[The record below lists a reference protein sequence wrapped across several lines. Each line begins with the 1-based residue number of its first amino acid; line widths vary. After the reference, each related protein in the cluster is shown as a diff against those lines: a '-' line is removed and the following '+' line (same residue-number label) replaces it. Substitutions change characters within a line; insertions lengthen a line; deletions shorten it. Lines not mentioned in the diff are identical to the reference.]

1 MRAKPGWQLDANV
14 DELFAELLRRGEGL
28 APAREFMARA
38 SPDEATLIALLR
50 RSVTVGLLEFVGGT
64 SPWADRP
71 RVLGAVLLNPK
82 APRALGLRLVP
93 YLFWRDLAQVAASPW
108 VSAAVR
114 VRAEAILRDKLAE
127 MRLGERVT
135 LGRMATPPVLLALLC
150 DAEPKVARAALQNP
164 RLREEDLLI
173 QVRADNV
180 SPVLLE
186 AVAGSPRWVERYAL
200 RLALVLQVRTPL
212 GVVLGQISSLLPRDL
227 GRVARAS
234 GLHPLVQAAA
244 QRVAEQA
251 SLARNLG
258 RSAR

>member
-1 MRAKPGWQLDANV
+1 MRRPAWQLDANV
-14 DELFAELLRRGEGL
+14 DELFAELLRCGEGL
-28 APAREFMARA
+28 VPAREFMARA

-50 RSVTVGLLEFVGGT
+50 RSVSVGLLEYIAAT

-108 VSAAVR
+108 VPAAVR

-135 LGRMATPPVLLALLC
+135 LGRIATPPVLVALLC
-150 DAEPKVARAALQNP
+150 DTEPKVVGAALQNA
-164 RLREEDLLI
+164 RLREEDLLV
-173 QVRADNV
+173 QVRSDGVPPA
-180 SPVLLE
+180 LLE
-186 AVAGSPRWVERYAL
+186 EVARSPRWAECYAL
-200 RLALVLQVRTPL
+200 RLALVLQGRTPL
-212 GVVLGQISSLLPRDL
+212 GVALGQISSLLARDL
-227 GRVARAS
+227 RRVVRTS

-244 QRVAEQA
+244 QRVAERA
-251 SLARNLG
+251 SRARNLG